1 MLYGL
6 ADCNNFYASC
16 ERLFHPELRNRPVVV
31 LSNNDGCI
39 VARSNE
45 SKALGLKMGTPLY
58 QARDIIE
65 KHDVAVFSSNY
76 VLYGDISR
84 RVMSLLSS
92 FTPHLDVYSVDEA
105 FLDLSGMGG
114 YDALRNYGQRIVR
127 TIGKGVGIPVSLGI
141 APTKTLAKMASK
153 FAKKYKGYEG
163 VCIIDT
169 DEKREKALI
178 LFDVGDVW
186 GVGRQSLEKLKY
198 HSVHSAWDLSQK
210 TESWVKRNFNV
221 VMVRTW
227 KELNGIDCIDIAE
240 LPQKKSIC
248 TSRSFADQGISD
260 KGKLEE
266 AVANF
271 ASECGRKLRE
281 QNSCCQSITV
291 FAYTSRFK
299 TNEPGDVIHE
309 TVHLPVP
316 TRDSSE
322 IISVVL
328 DALRKKYKRYNY
340 QYKKAG
346 VILWNICSDEGVQ
359 GNLFDTVNRSKQKLL
374 TDIIDQINHK
384 NGHNM
389 VRRAVQGNKKRFEL
403 KNEYISKQYTTNIRE
418 VMVIKS

>member
-169 DEKREKALI
+169 DEKREKALK